1 MKKGGFTLVEIIV
14 VVVVVAILS
23 TIVVARYNGSQERAA
38 RSLVYSNIDRAAS
51 VMETYQVPSSD
62 YPPNL
67 AGTDY
72 VQSDGV
78 SVALFTDAQQ
88 VRSYA
93 PGSLNA
99 DQNAQLFL
107 FACNAAM
114 PIQET
119 GNTYNTGC
127 QYQASKKLHVTGQ
140 QGSNVIIEGPTINQ
154 ADFVLTCGSVC
165 TTAQQKII
173 SDFIAQGG
181 TFPITVPSKSVSL
194 PAPTLSTY
202 TDATRYCLEVGSIK
216 FPNVIYYA
224 TSESN
229 TPIAG
234 PCPNDPELH
243 YPWFDNT
250 RLLYAS
256 QQ

>member
-88 VRSYA
+88 VRTYA

-114 PIQET
+114 PIQ
-119 GNTYNTGC
+119 
-127 QYQASKKLHVTGQ
+127 
-140 QGSNVIIEGPTINQ
+140 
-154 ADFVLTCGSVC
+154 DFPRALFSGEPS
-165 TTAQQKII
+165 
-173 SDFIAQGG
+173 AQGMLSFAQMTDDVFNHHHRAVDDQAEVHG
-181 TFPITVPSKSVSL
+181 TETHQVS
-194 PAPTLSTY
+194 
-202 TDATRYCLEVGSIK
+202 
-216 FPNVIYYA
+216 
-224 TSESN
+224 
-229 TPIAG
+229 
-234 PCPNDPELH
+234 
-243 YPWFDNT
+243 
-250 RLLYAS
+250 
-256 QQ
+256 